1 MLGWGLI
8 FGFVAWSRW
17 ISGLPDT
24 ANLLAKGPSRD
35 LTIVDARGRLVAE
48 GASAADSR
56 PWLFYFP
63 GLAIL
68 IIVLCINLIGDGIRD
83 AFDPSAN
90 RVRA

>member
-1 MLGWGLI
+1 VQG
-8 FGFVAWSRW
+8 S
-17 ISGLPDT
+17 DT
-24 ANLLAKGPSRD
+24 SL
-35 LTIVDARGRLVAE
+35 GRLVTE
-48 GASAADSR
+48 GAAAAESR

-68 IIVLCINLIGDGIRD
+68 VIVLCINLIGDGIRD